1 MFRVVAGAGIT
12 ALLCLQASNV
22 VAGAHFRGGATGA
35 DAYLQAGADGMPY
48 HDTLPD
54 SYAGHIRLHRNLGA
68 KSYTS
73 PYALPDG
80 SPYDEPMAAAQSDP
94 PDDAPSR

>member
-1 MFRVVAGAGIT
+1 MFRVVAGAGFM
-12 ALLCLQASNV
+12 ALLCLQTSNV
-22 VAGAHFRGGATGA
+22 AAGAYFRSDRTSA
-35 DAYLQAGADGMPY
+35 DAYLQAGADRMPY

-54 SYAGHIRLHRNLGA
+54 SYAGHIRLHRNIGA

-80 SPYDEPMAAAQSDP
+80 SPYDEPAAPAQSDP
-94 PDDAPSR
+94 SDDAPSQ